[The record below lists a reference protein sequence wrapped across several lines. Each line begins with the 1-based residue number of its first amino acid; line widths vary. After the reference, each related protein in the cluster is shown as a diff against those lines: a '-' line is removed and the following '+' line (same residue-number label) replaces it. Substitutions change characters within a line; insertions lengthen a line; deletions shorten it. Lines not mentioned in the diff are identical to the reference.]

1 MQAPPTRAF
10 TATRIVAL
18 AIITVLLAGLA
29 YLRIASGDDAV
40 SVPAGAHAGQLQM
53 HPCAYATEAGS
64 SKADCGTLVVPE
76 NRADPKSRLIAL
88 PVTRIR
94 ARNPHPAEPIFRLEG
109 GPGRTNM
116 EFAAAS
122 RYAVNH
128 DVVLVGYR
136 GVDGSAR
143 LDCPEVESARRRS
156 GDLLGAESLRA
167 STRALRACADR
178 LRSDGFDL
186 AGYSLPQRTD
196 DLEDARRALSYKR
209 VNLLSESAGTR
220 TAMIYSWR
228 HPRSIHRSVMVAAN
242 PPGRFLWDPAQTDAQ
257 LRRFAALCAK
267 TAGCPAGSGDL
278 VASMRRTAADLPD
291 RWGPLRIKR
300 GNARVGSFFGLM
312 EASEKAA
319 PISAP
324 MTLETWGAAAKGDAS
339 GLWFMSLL
347 SELAFPT
354 AQVWGESA
362 AVARTDAALAK
373 ARFASTGRDASAL
386 GDPGNEF
393 LWARGGL
400 VDAWPASPDEDDYRE
415 VQRSTVP
422 TLLVSGEF
430 DGATPAINAT
440 RDLLPHLPNGH
451 QVVLRGFGHT
461 TDFWDVQPK
470 AGTHLVNVFMD
481 TGRVDDSRYV
491 RQAIDF
497 TPSRSHGAMAKVL
510 ASAMVILAIVTVLW
524 LLWMARRVATRGR
537 LGRKTRFLVRSAGPL
552 VLGLGGWFGGALVT
566 LIAMPRVPID
576 SAWLVVA
583 FAGTPIGLAI
593 YCAWVDR
600 GGDAATKAYGFAAA
614 VAGALAGAALGFAST
629 DGLLA
634 PVAAIVGA
642 GAVANLAVIVRDMA
656 SAGAANR
663 HRDVDPLVAGGRE
676 FSLGVAA
683 HPLGDERE
691 PAGSAA
697 R

>member
-1 MQAPPTRAF
+1 MPAPTTRVF

-29 YLRIASGDDAV
+29 YLRIASGADAV
-40 SVPAGAHAGQLQM
+40 SVPAGAHAGQLKM
-53 HPCAYATEAGS
+53 HPCSYATEAGS

-109 GPGRTNM
+109 GPGKTNM
-116 EFAAAS
+116 EFAVAS
-122 RYAVNH
+122 RYAVDH

-143 LDCPEVESARRRS
+143 LDCPEVDAARRGS
-156 GDLLGAESLRA
+156 GDLLGAASLRA
-167 STRALRACADR
+167 SERALRACADR

-196 DLEDARRALSYKR
+196 DLEDARRALGYER

-228 HPRSIHRSVMVAAN
+228 HPSAIHRSVMIAAN
-242 PPGRFLWDPAQTDAQ
+242 PPGHYLWDPAQTDAQ
-257 LRRFAALCAK
+257 LRRLAALCAK
-267 TAGCPAGSGDL
+267 SADCPAGADGDL
-278 VASMRRTAADLPD
+278 VASIRKTAADVPD
-291 RWGPLRIKR
+291 RWGVLPIKA
-300 GNARVGSFFGLM
+300 GNARLGSFFGLM
-312 EASEKAA
+312 DASSKAA

-324 MTLETWGAAAKGDAS
+324 MTLETWRAAAKGDAG

-347 SELAFPT
+347 SELVFPT
-354 AQVWGESA
+354 VQVWGDSA
-362 AVARTDAALAK
+362 AVARTDAAAAK
-373 ARFASTGRDASAL
+373 AHFASGARSAL
-386 GDPGNEF
+386 GDPGSEF
-393 LWARGGL
+393 LWAGGRL
-400 VDAWPASPDEDDYRE
+400 ADAWPANPDEGEYATVRT
-415 VQRSTVP
+415 STVP
-422 TLLVSGEF
+422 TLLISGTV
-430 DGATPAINAT
+430 DGATPAVNAT
-440 RDLLPHLPNGH
+440 RELLPHLPNGQ
-451 QVVLRGFGHT
+451 QVVLRDFGHT

-470 AGTHLVNVFMD
+470 AGTRLVNAFMD
-481 TGRVDDSRYV
+481 SGRVDDSRYV

-497 TPSRSHGAMAKVL
+497 TPSRSHGGMAKVL
-510 ASAMVILAIVTVLW
+510 ASTMFALAIVTVLW

-537 LGRKTRFLVRSAGPL
+537 LGRKTRVLVRSAGPL
-552 VLGLGGWFGGALVT
+552 VLGLGGWCAGALVA

-583 FAGTPIGLAI
+583 FVGTPVGLAI

-600 GGDAATKAYGFAAA
+600 RTDAATKAYGFAAA

-629 DGLLA
+629 EGLLA

-642 GAVANLAVIVRDMA
+642 GAVANLAVIVRDMT
-656 SAGAANR
+656 SAGAADR

-676 FSLGVAA
+676 FGLGVAA